1 MDLFRGGRFIGKTVV
16 VTGGGTGIGKRIAK
30 DLYNEGAL
38 QSECVAT
45 YFLIEI

>member
-1 MDLFRGGRFIGKTVV
+1 MDLFRGGRYIGETVV
-16 VTGGGTGIGKRIAK
+16 VTGGVTGIGKRIAE

-38 QSECVAT
+38 RSECVAS